1 MKRTD
6 QQDISVILPVYNG
19 DSTLEACVQSV
30 MAAGER
36 VAEIIIVDDGSVDET
51 AAIAGRLSERDKRIR
66 LIRTENHGSYTA
78 RLTGIRAA
86 AFPYIAFIDADDLVS
101 DKYIETILN
110 KAKTDEFD
118 YCYFG
123 WRTKDSIYMIEEE
136 PPEWNH
142 SVWNCLYKRSLI
154 GDNRFNENYY
164 MNEDGLFNENVR
176 KGKRDNILEI
186 LYFYNWNVRDDNIS
200 SLYRDNKIPLNKE

>member
-1 MKRTD
+1 MSILLSIITPYYNTLKYTKR
-6 QQDISVILPVYNG
+6 LAE
-19 DSTLEACVQSV
+19 TLVPQLTEEV
-30 MAAGER
+30 EW
-36 VAEIIIVDDGSVDET
+36 IIVDDGSHDKELDKLKAKVIHLET
-51 AAIAGRLSERDKRIR
+51 NSGGASHPR
-66 LIRTENHGSYTA
+66 NV
-78 RLTGIRAA
+78 GIESSIGE
-86 AFPYIAFIDADDLVS
+86 YITFIDSDDEVLPN
-101 DKYIETILN
+101 YINAIIN
-110 KAKTDEFD
+110 KIKNDEFD